1 MFIRFDKSISFEEM
15 VILLKDKMK
24 VREIGE
30 EVGRQEEDGTSADSD
45 LG

>member
-24 VREIGE
+24 VRKIGE
-30 EVGRQEEDGTSADSD
+30 EAGRQEEDGTSTDSD

>member
-1 MFIRFDKSISFEEM
+1 MLIRFDKSISFEEM
-15 VILLKDKMK
+15 VILMK

-30 EVGRQEEDGTSADSD
+30 EVGRQEEDGTSTDSD